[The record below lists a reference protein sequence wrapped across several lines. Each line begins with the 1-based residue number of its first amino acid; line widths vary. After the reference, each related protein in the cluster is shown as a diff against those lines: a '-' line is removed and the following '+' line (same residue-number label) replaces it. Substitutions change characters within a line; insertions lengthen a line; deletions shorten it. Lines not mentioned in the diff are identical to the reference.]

1 MNLLDPEKKK
11 SGLVVAIMKKLK
23 NGKEVEETKVEE
35 LDKPDYDEG
44 YRASVDEMF
53 DAIKAEDKPKFK
65 HALKNFI
72 KMCVDS
78 EED

>member
-1 MNLLDPEKKK
+1 MDPEKKK

-72 KMCVDS
+72 KMCGDS